1 MRIELILFV
10 IAGFLI
16 ANVYTDG
23 KILKQAISYKKY
35 YKMAGIAFGA
45 FILYVL
51 FKKNPTHARN
61 LIASSNEYI
70 KYLPVDKNTSSV
82 LNPILDFTSRHAYS
96 GGGSGGG
103 GGGGGGGGDDGY
115 ALDSEHPILEMPS
128 VDSGYQ
134 NRIMSSGK
142 GATKRSVSESKK
154 KFVAHRQG
162 WKCNHCK
169 KVLPASFEVDHVV
182 RLQHGG
188 SNHVDNLV
196 ALCRECHGEK
206 TIMENL

>member
-10 IAGFLI
+10 IAGFLM
-16 ANVYTDG
+16 ANIYTDG
-23 KILKQAISYKKY
+23 KILKQALSYKKY

-61 LIASSNEYI
+61 LIATSNEYI

-96 GGGSGGG
+96 GGNVGGN
-103 GGGGGGGGDDGY
+103 
-115 ALDSEHPILEMPS
+115 AIDSEYPILEMPQ
-128 VDSGYQ
+128 VDSGYK
-134 NRIMSSGK
+134 NRIMTSGK

>member
-1 MRIELILFV
+1 MRIEILFLL
-10 IAGFLI
+10 ITGFFM
-16 ANVYTDG
+16 ANIYSDG
-23 KILKQAISYKKY
+23 KLLRKAISYKKY
-35 YKMAGIAFGA
+35 YKMAGIAVGA
-45 FILYVL
+45 LFLYAM
-51 FKKNPTHARN
+51 FKKNPLHAHK
-61 LIASSNEYI
+61 LIESSNEYL
-70 KYLPVDKNTSSV
+70 KYLPVDRNTST
-82 LNPILDFTSRHAYS
+82 LLHPILDFTKNHAYTS
-96 GGGSGGG
+96 QGS
-103 GGGGGGGGDDGY
+103 DAIDTEY
-115 ALDSEHPILEMPS
+115 PIVEMPK
-128 VDSGYQ
+128 VENGYQ
-134 NRIMSSGK
+134 NRIMNSGK